1 MTNHLMLTRSR
12 AKLEKSKVILPKL
25 NRVIMFEIVSKLS
38 VLMQN
43 KLEAETEGQVTI
55 DKNGLESL
63 SLIEFTILHLP
74 LLKQRSFVDMGVSSM
89 ADFVLVYHGAHEIK
103 WPCFANVRY
112 VQLPDDCFDAELPQ
126 TQNHQKL
133 LTRKGNHFYV
143 EAINVEKFLLSWCAT
158 AIIENGLLF
167 HKLSDTSS
175 SEDSDV
181 SLI

>member
-1 MTNHLMLTRSR
+1 MSNHLMLTRSR

-25 NRVIMFEIVSKLS
+25 NRVIMFEVVSKLS
-38 VLMQN
+38 VLMQD

-63 SLIEFTILHLP
+63 SLKEFTILHLP
-74 LLKQRSFVDMGVSSM
+74 LLRLRSFVDMGVSSM

-112 VQLPDDCFDAELPQ
+112 VQLPDDCFDADLPQ

-133 LTRKGNHFYV
+133 LIRKGDHVYV
-143 EAINVEKFLLSWCAT
+143 EAINVEKVLLSWCAT
-158 AIIENGLLF
+158 AILEKGLLF
-167 HKLSDTSS
+167 RFSDMSS

-181 SLI
+181 